1 MGAPLE
7 MFLTGL
13 TLGVGPCML
22 FCLPI
27 LIPFVAGTVDGW
39 IEGLKAAIVFSLS
52 RLMAYVLLGLVAGL
66 SGEVLIGFLGRAEF
80 GNYVWAI
87 GGSFISLLGILI
99 LLGGESRLTFWRP
112 LFGYPLKYGLGSL
125 VLLGFIVGVTP
136 CATLLGILTYIAL
149 SVRTPM
155 AGAYYSLCF
164 GLGAAITT
172 PITLLGMIAG
182 GAPRLIFRTTKVRE
196 VFKRSCGLILVLL
209 GARQIFSQ
217 FLSGTKY
224 W

>member
-1 MGAPLE
+1 
-7 MFLTGL
+7 
-13 TLGVGPCML
+13 ML

-52 RLMAYVLLGLVAGL
+52 RLLAYVFLGLVAGL

-80 GNYVWAI
+80 SNYVWAI

-172 PITLLGMIAG
+172 PVTLLGMIAG
-182 GAPRLIFRTTKVRE
+182 GAPRLIFRTPKVRE

>member
-13 TLGVGPCML
+13 ALGVGPCML

-99 LLGGESRLTFWRP
+99 LLGGESRLMFWRP

-172 PITLLGMIAG
+172 PVTLLGMIAG
-182 GAPRLIFRTTKVRE
+182 GAPRLIFRTPKVRE

>member
-13 TLGVGPCML
+13 ALGVGPCML

-182 GAPRLIFRTTKVRE
+182 GAPRLIFRTPKVRE